1 LAERAAKRLADAD
14 RRLQAEVLW
23 LLDVGVTGK
32 RNDKA
37 PPLGITGSIPFDDW
51 FPESGRPLR
60 RP

>member
-1 LAERAAKRLADAD
+1 MNTISDAGGD
-14 RRLQAEVLW
+14 VVL

-37 PPLGITGSIPFDDW
+37 PPLAITGSIPFDDW
-51 FPESGRPLR
+51 FPTSGRPLR